1 MSDCTEPNRAA
12 CLRLCQDFCHAQEE
26 HRSLASAA
34 GSLTVDQMATEMG
47 LECCDFWAKDPRD
60 CDVCSAAKEGE
71 LIWVQMVGA
80 YEGGTQEAEYY
91 ACSSCVAV
99 KHAENFSSEN
109 R

>member
-1 MSDCTEPNRAA
+1 MNTPPTNSEPLPA
-12 CLRLCQDFCHAQEE
+12 C
-26 HRSLASAA
+26 A

-91 ACSSCVAV
+91 ACSSCVAI
-99 KHAENFSSEN
+99 KHAAYFISEN
-109 R
+109 AEVCQPEGGKKL